1 MDRIETA
8 RDGTGTPGSGGTEA
22 CELRNQAATTVST
35 MSNTVEAAIGLTEA
49 EAARRLAEYGENA
62 LTEHHVSALERLT
75 RFFWGRSRG

>member
-1 MDRIETA
+1 
-8 RDGTGTPGSGGTEA
+8 
-22 CELRNQAATTVST
+22 